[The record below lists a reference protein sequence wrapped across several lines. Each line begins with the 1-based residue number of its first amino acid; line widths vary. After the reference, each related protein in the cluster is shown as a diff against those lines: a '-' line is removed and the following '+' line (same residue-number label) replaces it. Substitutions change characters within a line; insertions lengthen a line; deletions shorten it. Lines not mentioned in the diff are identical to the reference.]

1 MQTCESLGSRH
12 GGKLLGTHGH
22 FGTYSFYYSHHIT
35 SVEGGAVVSS
45 IRDDGTVCQT
55 LRALRAH
62 GWTREFSAERKAAV
76 QAAHA
81 DVDPRFLF
89 VHWGFN
95 VRPMETQAAM
105 ASIQLKRLEGLN
117 MHRRDNFHHMRDALS
132 SHRHIVTLPKA
143 SPGCDAAWFG
153 LVLLLAAP
161 YAHQQAAF
169 FQHLA
174 AHGVETRPVISGN
187 FARQPVCKS
196 PSETWS
202 AACGVGTS
210 TFPAAEAIH
219 TRGLYIGL
227 PSDKEL
233 SNGEIKTLRDAIVS
247 FPFSARHTT
256 LVTGSNGLVGRAL
269 QAEVAL
275 LPAERRAAFIFS
287 NRSHAD
293 LSSLA
298 RLPRLSSRMSSRP
311 ESFTSQMRSR
321 PWRR

>member
-1 MQTCESLGSRH
+1 MLVHALGNSVEMQALMNLADKHRLVVIEDVRSSLPSCCTQPCSMPLHWPYKLTVARPLARYPLQTCESLGSRH

-174 AHGVETRPVISGN
+174 AHGVETRPVI
-187 FARQPVCKS
+187 
-196 PSETWS
+196 
-202 AACGVGTS
+202 
-210 TFPAAEAIH
+210 
-219 TRGLYIGL
+219 
-227 PSDKEL
+227 
-233 SNGEIKTLRDAIVS
+233 
-247 FPFSARHTT
+247 
-256 LVTGSNGLVGRAL
+256 
-269 QAEVAL
+269 
-275 LPAERRAAFIFS
+275 
-287 NRSHAD
+287 
-293 LSSLA
+293 
-298 RLPRLSSRMSSRP
+298 
-311 ESFTSQMRSR
+311 
-321 PWRR
+321 